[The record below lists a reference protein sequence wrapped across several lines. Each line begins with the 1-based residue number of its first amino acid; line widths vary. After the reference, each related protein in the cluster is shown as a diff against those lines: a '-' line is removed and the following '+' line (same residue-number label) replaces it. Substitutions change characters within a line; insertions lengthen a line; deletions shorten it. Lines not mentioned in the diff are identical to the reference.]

1 MIGHLLSL
9 INLKAGVLSLLAIA
23 STYICIHFG
32 ITADFPMSLVA
43 TAVVFPM
50 VFSINGAYERR
61 ERALA
66 AYGAVKANGHAI
78 HLSFRDW
85 PHDFDTSDMQ
95 HKSKATL
102 AQLMGDIRNLLYRPV
117 SELSVHEIAVYR
129 SFSDISKLINIDLR
143 RAEVNPS
150 ELSRCNQFL
159 SKMLISFED
168 LKHIHQYR
176 TPKIIREFSGFFVS
190 VLPVL
195 YGPYFA
201 LISTQNEIGLAYVTP
216 VVLTL
221 VLVSLENIQKQLE
234 SPYDQVGEDDVHIN
248 VEHYLERL
256 QVESVRPSDV
266 KS

>member
-9 INLKAGVLSLLAIA
+9 INLKAGVLTLLAIT
-23 STYICIHFG
+23 STFICIQFE

-61 ERALA
+61 EKALA
-66 AYGAVKANGHAI
+66 AYGAVKANGHSI
-78 HLSFRDW
+78 HLSLRDW
-85 PHDFDTSDMQ
+85 PHEFDTSDMET
-95 HKSKATL
+95 KSRATL
-102 AQLMGDIRNLLYRPV
+102 VQLMMDIRTLLYSPV
-117 SELSVHEIAVYR
+117 NEGRVHEMAVYR
-129 SFSDISKLINIDLR
+129 SFSVISRLINNDLR
-143 RAEVNPS
+143 HAEVNPS
-150 ELSRCNQFL
+150 ELSRSNQFL

-168 LKHIHQYR
+168 LKHIHEYR
-176 TPKIIREFSGFFVS
+176 TPKIIREFSSFFVC

-201 LISTQNEIGLAYVTP
+201 LVSAQHEIGLAYVMP

-234 SPYDQVGEDDVHIN
+234 NPYDQFGEDDVHIN
-248 VEHYLERL
+248 AEHFMERL
-256 QVESVRPSDV
+256 
-266 KS
+266 KLG

>member
-9 INLKAGVLSLLAIA
+9 INWKAGVLSLLAII
-23 STYICIHFG
+23 STFICIRFG

-95 HKSKATL
+95 HKSKTTL
-102 AQLMGDIRNLLYRPV
+102 AKLMSDIRSLLYSPV
-117 SELSVHEIAVYR
+117 SELSVHEIAVYH
-129 SFSDISKLINIDLR
+129 SFSDISKLINTDLR

-150 ELSRCNQFL
+150 ELSRSNQFL
-159 SKMLISFED
+159 SKMLIAFED
-168 LKHIHQYR
+168 LKHIHEYR
-176 TPKIIREFSGFFVS
+176 TPKIIREFSGFFVC

-201 LISTQNEIGLAYVTP
+201 LLSAQYEIGLAYVMP

-221 VLVSLENIQKQLE
+221 VLVSLESIQKQLE
-234 SPYDQVGEDDVHIN
+234 NPYDQLGDDDVHIN
-248 VEHYLERL
+248 VEHYMKRL
-256 QVESVRPSDV
+256 QAESVHPSDV